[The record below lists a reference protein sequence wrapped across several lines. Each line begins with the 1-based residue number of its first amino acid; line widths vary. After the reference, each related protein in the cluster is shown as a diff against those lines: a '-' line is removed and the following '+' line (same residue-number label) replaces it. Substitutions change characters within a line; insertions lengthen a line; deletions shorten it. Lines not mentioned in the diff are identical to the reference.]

1 MDVFLLDRIT
11 GFSGL
16 LLKQIFIGIDI
27 ANYFIMEYEKITE
40 KIIGCAFTVFN
51 QMGSGYLESV
61 YERCMLIELKK
72 AGLYAKSQH
81 PIKVL
86 YENQIVGEFISDLII
101 EESIIVEL
109 KAISQ
114 LTKIHE
120 AQLVNYL
127 VSTGKDIGL
136 LINFGPEKVQ
146 IKRKFRLLK

>member
-1 MDVFLLDRIT
+1 VE
-11 GFSGL
+11 
-16 LLKQIFIGIDI
+16 
-27 ANYFIMEYEKITE
+27 NEKITE

-51 QMGSGYLESV
+51 HLGSGYMESV

-72 AGLYAKSQH
+72 AGLHAKSQH

-86 YENQIVGEFISDLII
+86 YENQVVGEFIADLIV

-109 KAISQ
+109 KAVSQ

-127 VSTGKDIGL
+127 VSTGKDLGL
-136 LINFGPEKVQ
+136 LINFGPEKVTL
-146 IKRKFRLLK
+146 KRKIRLLE

>member
-1 MDVFLLDRIT
+1 LLFVLDRIT

-16 LLKQIFIGIDI
+16 H
-27 ANYFIMEYEKITE
+27 
-40 KIIGCAFTVFN
+40 
-51 QMGSGYLESV
+51 
-61 YERCMLIELKK
+61 
-72 AGLYAKSQH
+72 AKSQH

-86 YENQIVGEFISDLII
+86 YKNQVVGEFIADLIV
-101 EESIIVEL
+101 EDSINCEL

-136 LINFGPEKVQ
+136 LINFVPEKVTP
-146 IKRKFRLLK
+146 KEKLGC

>member
-1 MDVFLLDRIT
+1 
-11 GFSGL
+11 
-16 LLKQIFIGIDI
+16 
-27 ANYFIMEYEKITE
+27 MEYKNITE

-51 QMGSGYLESV
+51 HMGSGYMESV
-61 YERCMLIELKK
+61 YERCMLLELKK
-72 AGLYAKSQH
+72 AGMYANSQH

-86 YENQIVGEFISDLII
+86 YENQVVGEFIADLVV

-109 KAISQ
+109 KAVRQ

-136 LINFGPEKVQ
+136 LINFGQDKVT
-146 IKRKFRLLK
+146 IKRKIRTLK